1 MSGFRINFHK
11 SEVMVLG
18 CSTEEQQ
25 RVGNMLS
32 YNQGN
37 FPFVCLGLLV
47 SDSALSV
54 GDWNPFTLKV
64 SKRANP

>member
-11 SEVMVLG
+11 SEIMVLG
-18 CSTEEQQ
+18 SSTEEQQ

-32 YNQGN
+32 CNQGN

-47 SDSALSV
+47 SDSDLSV
-54 GDWNPFTLKV
+54 GDWNPFPLKV
-64 SKRANP
+64 SKRADP